1 MDRDKRLQ
9 EIIDNRMI
17 YYFGGLDIEISEK
30 QKEYVEREAEE
41 IYNNE
46 KAIIDMEEAL
56 NEIKNIIGE
65 PLIKAWERVAETCK
79 RIRNKKEG

>member
-30 QKEYVEREAEE
+30 QREYVLREAEE

-46 KAIIDMEEAL
+46 KAINDIREAARKAVRL
-56 NEIKNIIGE
+56 E
-65 PLIKAWERVAETCK
+65 PLIEQWRRLGKTCG
-79 RIRNKKEG
+79 RILNKKEG